1 MSAQKLGLKEDPR
14 KQTYEQL
21 NQLTMSDLKVFF
33 DKQYKSNTYHYGIM
47 GSKDRIN
54 LGDLKI
60 YGELVEL
67 NLTDIFGY

>member
-1 MSAQKLGLKEDPR
+1 
-14 KQTYEQL
+14 
-21 NQLTMSDLKVFF
+21 
-33 DKQYKSNTYHYGIM
+33 M

-54 LGDLKI
+54 LGDLKK